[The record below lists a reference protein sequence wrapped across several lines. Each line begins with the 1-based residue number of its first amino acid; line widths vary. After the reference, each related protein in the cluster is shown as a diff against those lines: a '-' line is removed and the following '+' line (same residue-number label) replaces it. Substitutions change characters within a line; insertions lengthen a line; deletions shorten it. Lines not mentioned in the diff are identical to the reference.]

1 MKKNVRKK
9 WFYQGIYLLS
19 TIFLVL
25 SIVYMIKFFLVKQES
40 IEERN
45 LLNTVPISEQVENVI
60 IEEKIEENLQDEVE
74 PEEVVQETQRMLQVK
89 SLQQENPDIVGWI
102 EIENTKINY
111 PVLQGTDNEYYLN
124 HNYKKQ
130 KTQKGSIFLNKDY
143 NWDIPSSNLQIYGH
157 NMKNGEMFQGLLKY
171 KNESYY
177 KQHPTIRFTT
187 AKEDAIYEI
196 ISVFPSRVYYQTEKN
211 VFRYYYFIHAETKEE
226 YDNFVGNAKKASLYE
241 IDKTAEYGD
250 QLMTLSTCSYHTE
263 DGRFVVIARKADE
276 T

>member
-1 MKKNVRKK
+1 MKRKWLYK
-9 WFYQGIYLLS
+9 GIYFLAIIL
-19 TIFLVL
+19 LVL
-25 SIVYMIKFFLVKQES
+25 SIIYVIKFLGVKQES

-45 LLNTVPISEQVENVI
+45 LLNTVEIAEN
-60 IEEKIEENLQDEVE
+60 EEKNIADETKEEEI
-74 PEEVVQETQRMLQVK
+74 VQETQRMLQVK
-89 SLQQENPDIVGWI
+89 SLQQENPDIVGWL

-143 NWDIPSSNLQIYGH
+143 NWEIPSSNLQIYGH

-171 KNESYY
+171 KSESYY
-177 KQHPTIRFTT
+177 KQHPNIRFTT
-187 AKEDAIYEI
+187 EKEDAIYEI

-226 YDNFVGNAKKASLYE
+226 YDSFVESAKKASLYE
-241 IDKTAEYGD
+241 IEASAEYGD
-250 QLMTLSTCSYHTE
+250 QLMTLSTCAYHTQ
-263 DGRFVVIARKADE
+263 DGRFVVVARKENVDLYE
-276 T
+276 

>member
-60 IEEKIEENLQDEVE
+60 IEEKIEENLQNEVE

-102 EIENTKINY
+102 EIENTKMNY

>member
-1 MKKNVRKK
+1 MRKK
-9 WFYQGIYLLS
+9 WAYKGIYFLAS
-19 TIFLVL
+19 IFLVL
-25 SIVYMIKFFLVKQES
+25 SVIYIIKFFLVKQES

-45 LLNTVPISEQVENVI
+45 LLNTVEISEQVENVT
-60 IEEKIEENLQDEVE
+60 IEENAVNEVE
-74 PEEVVQETQRMLQVK
+74 VETEEVVQETQRMLQVK

-111 PVLQGTDNEYYLN
+111 PVLQGTDNDYYLN

-171 KNESYY
+171 KSESYY
-177 KQHPTIRFTT
+177 KEHPTIRFTT

-226 YDNFVGNAKKASLYE
+226 YDDFVENAKKASLYE
-241 IDKTAEYGD
+241 IEETAEYGD
-250 QLMTLSTCSYHTE
+250 QLMTLSTCAYHTE

>member
-226 YDNFVGNAKKASLYE
+226 YDNFVENAKKASLYE

>member
-1 MKKNVRKK
+1 MRKK
-9 WFYQGIYLLS
+9 WVYKGIYFLA
-19 TIFLVL
+19 TIFLGL
-25 SIVYMIKFFLVKQES
+25 SAIYIIKFFLVKQES

-45 LLNTVPISEQVENVI
+45 LLNTVEISEQVENVT
-60 IEEKIEENLQDEVE
+60 IEENAVNKVE
-74 PEEVVQETQRMLQVK
+74 AEEVVQETQRMLQVK

-111 PVLQGTDNEYYLN
+111 PVLQGIDNDYYLN

-171 KNESYY
+171 KSESYY
-177 KQHPTIRFTT
+177 KEHPTIRFTT

-226 YDNFVGNAKKASLYE
+226 YDSFVENAKKASLYE
-241 IDKTAEYGD
+241 IEETAEYGD
-250 QLMTLSTCSYHTE
+250 QLMTLSTCAYHIE

>member
-1 MKKNVRKK
+1 MKKSMRKK
-9 WFYQGIYLLS
+9 WVYKGIYFLA
-19 TIFLVL
+19 TIFLGL
-25 SIVYMIKFFLVKQES
+25 SVVYIIKFFLVKQES

-45 LLNTVPISEQVENVI
+45 LLNTVEISEQVENVT
-60 IEEKIEENLQDEVE
+60 IEENAVNEVE
-74 PEEVVQETQRMLQVK
+74 VETEEVVQETQRMLQVK

-111 PVLQGTDNEYYLN
+111 PVLQGTDNDYYLN

-171 KNESYY
+171 KSESYY
-177 KQHPTIRFTT
+177 KEHPTIRFTT

-226 YDNFVGNAKKASLYE
+226 YDDFVENAKKASLYE
-241 IDKTAEYGD
+241 IEETAEYGD
-250 QLMTLSTCSYHTE
+250 QLMTLSTCAYHTE

>member
-1 MKKNVRKK
+1 MKKNMRKK
-9 WFYQGIYLLS
+9 WVYKGIYFLA
-19 TIFLVL
+19 TIFLGL
-25 SIVYMIKFFLVKQES
+25 SVVYIIKFFLVKQES
-40 IEERN
+40 VEERN
-45 LLNTVPISEQVENVI
+45 LLNTVEINEQVENAI
-60 IEEKIEENLQDEVE
+60 IEENIINEVE
-74 PEEVVQETQRMLQVK
+74 EEKVEQETERMLQVK
-89 SLQQENPDIVGWI
+89 SLQQENPDIVAWI

-111 PVLQGTDNEYYLN
+111 PVLQGTDNDYYLN

-171 KNESYY
+171 KSESYY
-177 KQHPTIRFTT
+177 KEHPTIRFTT

-226 YDNFVGNAKKASLYE
+226 YNNFVENAKKASLYE
-241 IDKTAEYGD
+241 IEETAEYGD
-250 QLMTLSTCSYHTE
+250 QLMTLSTCAYHTE

>member
-1 MKKNVRKK
+1 MIMKKNIRKK
-9 WFYQGIYLLS
+9 WVYKGIYFLA
-19 TIFLVL
+19 TIFLGL
-25 SIVYMIKFFLVKQES
+25 SAIYIIKFFLVKQES

-45 LLNTVPISEQVENVI
+45 LLNAAEISEQVEKVT
-60 IEEKIEENLQDEVE
+60 IEENSVNKVE
-74 PEEVVQETQRMLQVK
+74 AEEVVQETQRMLQVK

-111 PVLQGTDNEYYLN
+111 PVLQGTDNDYYLN

-157 NMKNGEMFQGLLKY
+157 NMKNGEMFQDLLKY
-171 KNESYY
+171 KSESYY
-177 KQHPTIRFTT
+177 KEHPTIRFTT

-226 YDNFVGNAKKASLYE
+226 YDDFVENAKKASLYE
-241 IDKTAEYGD
+241 IEETAEYGD
-250 QLMTLSTCSYHTE
+250 QLMTLSTCAYHTE